1 VIFRKPYAFLIKNF
15 MFIHVILLV
24 LNVYL
29 VLKTTELLI
38 FFNELV
44 VNPTFI
50 VNYDMSSLVL
60 NIFMFIIPIFIIGSS
75 LLVLYLMKLKG
86 KPITLYIYISMV
98 YLVVL
103 SIFYYSYININ
114 IIEVQLLDMRVIR
127 ANRDLVWG
135 ISILQT
141 LAAVFTF
148 IRATGF
154 DVKKFNFASDLN
166 SLDISEEDRE
176 EIELSLEVE
185 PAFLVRKIKRRLR
198 NIKYFYKENAFFSNI
213 AIFIVLS
220 ILVGYQVI
228 NVFYSNRKYNTGE
241 LVVANSFNFK
251 VSNAYLTNLDYR
263 GDAILDNRQ
272 LLVVEYNFSN
282 IEINNFDLDNLKLYS
297 SNVEVRPALKHEKEV
312 SDLGKLYNPLR
323 PIIEDESYIII
334 YEVNKDFAK
343 KNNEIIL
350 TEGFY
355 RNGNYVYKDYVIK
368 LKEKNIDVNNK
379 NEIIESFK
387 NNFISNGVT
396 SYGSFFL
403 EEVDFKDKFEIN
415 YNFCITRDE
424 CYLSKEYV
432 VPLVKNEN
440 PKGIMKIVIENS
452 NLKDIDFEDALVNNI
467 SLEYVKDNTNHVVKS
482 GIRKLSP
489 KNNFNSGTYYF
500 EVDRNLIEAD
510 KITMSI
516 KLRVN
521 TYVLEYVK
529 QVSE

>member
-185 PAFLVRKIKRRLR
+185 PAFLVRKVKRRLR

-213 AIFIVLS
+213 AIFILLS

-368 LKEKNIDVNNK
+368 LKEKLIDEDAKTIKV
-379 NEIIESFK
+379 EPFK
-387 NNFISNGVT
+387 DTDLTNGVS
-396 SYGSFFL
+396 SYGVFKVEELFFN
-403 EEVDFKDKFEIN
+403 DQFEID
-415 YNFCITRDE
+415 YNFCVSLTE
-424 CYLSKEYV
+424 CYPSKEYV
-432 VPLVKNEN
+432 LPFIKNEE
-440 PKGIMKIVIENS
+440 PKAIMKITIDNLG
-452 NLKDIDFEDALVNNI
+452 LKDIEFDNILTNNTNFEYI
-467 SLEYVKDNTNHVVKS
+467 KDNITYSSVS
-482 GIRKLSP
+482 QIRKLFP
-489 KNNFNSGTYYF
+489 KNNFKSGTYYF
-500 EVDRNLIEAD
+500 EVDRGLIEAD
-510 KITMSI
+510 KIVMSI
-516 KLRVN
+516 KFRVN
-521 TYVLEYVK
+521 TYVLEI
-529 QVSE
+529 